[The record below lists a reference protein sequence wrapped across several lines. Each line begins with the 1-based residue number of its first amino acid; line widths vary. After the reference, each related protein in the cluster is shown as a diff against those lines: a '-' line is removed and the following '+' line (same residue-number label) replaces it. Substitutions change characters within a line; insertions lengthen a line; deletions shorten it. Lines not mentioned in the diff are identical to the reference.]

1 MSEHESNL
9 HREEGT
15 DLAGWKTTRNAISDA
30 WNENHRLRRNAEFSS
45 EPDSDYQKY
54 TKNMDMLNHDQAR
67 HADTGLRIVDQ
78 AVATSQAREALEK
91 AAKDADEETNRI
103 ISATNK
109 LEQATKAVDAITKA
123 VGLAARLV
131 ALV

>member
-1 MSEHESNL
+1 MTDHNSNQ
-9 HREEGT
+9 HQEEGA

-30 WNENHRLRRNAEFSS
+30 WNENHRLRRDADFSS
-45 EPDSDYQKY
+45 DPDSDYQKY
-54 TKNMDMLNHDQAR
+54 TRNMNTLINDHAR

-91 AAKDADEETNRI
+91 AARDADEETNRI
-103 ISATNK
+103 ARATNK
-109 LEQATKAVDAITKA
+109 LEQAIKAVDAITRA
-123 VGLAARLV
+123 VGIAARLV

>member
-1 MSEHESNL
+1 MTQHNTNL
-9 HREEGT
+9 YQEEGA

-30 WNENHRLRRNAEFSS
+30 WNENHRLRRDVEFSS
-45 EPDSDYQKY
+45 ELDSDYQKY
-54 TKNMDMLNHDQAR
+54 TSNMSTLINDHAR

-78 AVATSQAREALEK
+78 AVATSDAREALEK
-91 AAKDADEETNRI
+91 AAKDSDEETNRI
-103 ISATNK
+103 VRATNK

-131 ALV
+131 APV